1 MRVTIVVDDDLVLVD
16 GKPAK
21 VDLSHLI
28 ADNIHAVQWYGDR
41 GEVEFRS
48 DPMGDREPNE
58 RIKEFVVFQKYVDAW
73 RIQREAD
80 EEQER
85 RQLQEAEEMRRKF
98 EEQTR
103 QG

>member
-21 VDLSHLI
+21 VDLSPLV
-28 ADNIHAVQWYGDR
+28 ADNIHAVQWYGDK

-48 DPMGDREPNE
+48 DPMGDRGPND
-58 RIKEFVVFQKYVDAW
+58 RIKDIEYFQRYIDAW
-73 RIQREAD
+73 RVQREAD
-80 EEQER
+80 EQRER
-85 RQLQEAEEMRRKF
+85 RQLEELEEMKRKF
-98 EEQTR
+98 EQTR